1 MASTPGVRVIASVAS
16 SAALRVVCRF
26 RRGKRA
32 GAFGGAARARDWH
45 DNVRQGDSTE
55 LFPFI
60 LGPVLIGRT
69 ILFAAVFGVLAGM
82 APAMQAVRLD
92 PAVAIHG

>member
-1 MASTPGVRVIASVAS
+1 MLLI
-16 SAALRVVCRF
+16 
-26 RRGKRA
+26 
-32 GAFGGAARARDWH
+32 WH
-45 DNVRQGDSTE
+45 VNVRQGDSTE

-60 LGPVLIGRT
+60 LGPVLIGRM
-69 ILFAAVFGVLAGM
+69 ILFAPVFGVLAGM